1 MGHKRTVQKVVAGLL
16 SICLMFQTSL
26 NLTYAEGPDGA
37 TEPKQYLGFADRW
50 DGSIAKTYQEPVQI
64 TEEDGQILED
74 VKISSPSELLKFA
87 KDYKD
92 LTEEI
97 KKIKVEKA
105 QGKTLTAEQQKKL
118 LPRRYS
124 VMLMKSLDFG
134 MVRDGLCFE
143 YFYDLLNF
151 FPIGSSERPFV
162 GEFSGLNEESTA
174 IIRGLYLQSLT
185 GKDVGF
191 FGHIENAHI
200 HDILL
205 DGDVLFR
212 SLGGFCKCEDEIMFG
227 DGSTDPG
234 IKNGGNVGFVLHA
247 SGDTKIENIINY
259 GTFIS
264 QGRDGRIIDFHF
276 DGNFRND
283 NFTVDGDPKVYS
295 ADTRNIKGKILAQN
309 KGLNNFNDLMQQ
321 SLLKD
326 EDKNINARYRYY
338 LICDDGKGG
347 EYARFIGQKDL
358 EFFASTTM
366 PQTIRIGA
374 LDEYN
379 NFCIFTYVNG
389 VIDGE
394 NNFQKF
400 VDHYDKVGNTSKM
413 NEVWDDNPNTGKKVN
428 IEYSTDKGNTYTKW
442 AHDNEFVVHLDPDY
456 SGNDAD
462 IVIRN
467 ENENN
472 IAGYTAKKGKL
483 ELANGEDGPVS
494 IQWLTYVKNG
504 SINEDVEYSGE
515 YHTYV
520 LNFRKDDIDP
530 ISYGWPKAYIK
541 LYSRAYSNCMDAG
554 NRYEC
559 KYGYARAL
567 IAFSVDSGDMEYAG
581 RYFRLSP
588 YNDRFKR
595 EEFNQNVFAAASA
608 YDDHSLYQ
616 IGYEDVIDDRGKKV
630 KIAKSYSMQKGAMGY
645 DGKMRVYTLNYN
657 PEKDPVF
664 PDGCKL
670 SNLEYKII
678 GWNPDT
684 HKNEIKQ
691 SSSNI
696 TGFDANKEEF
706 HVKVG
711 ENVEEGAQILLDG
724 EAVSDDFEVVAD
736 RIIYKDRTNPV
747 YTAFVVVQT
756 KPEKIAAVGSYRRT
770 YMVDFTPYDEMSKSD
785 AQIDSFHGSG
795 SGADN
800 FIKEGQYNYC
810 CNDESIMNRFNASV
824 AMHESI
830 ADVYNRLGE
839 KGLSDLCN
847 GGNGGTVGLVAV
859 CDGNL
864 TIINCKSYGD
874 IVSRGGAAGRAISC
888 NSSALDP
895 DSYGDDLYVPIERDK
910 HYSVLGGQ
918 GGCAGAMLGVVTGD
932 ISISILIINCENN
945 SYIDVSGGGTFDI
958 TTVNLVFSYTGGN
971 GGIAGGI
978 LALALNPL
986 AKVKIENCHNKGNLD
1001 SSIGASSLTSGTV
1014 AKNING
1020 RRVAGTCWDA
1030 TSISTGTGGDG
1041 GTIGGIVGIS
1051 FSILIIIHCKNSG
1064 RVNAGGVMGGST
1076 GMGNATSTIKN
1087 KCHTG
1092 VRYLGTGL
1100 ANGGKGGTGG
1110 GLVGTACGRTI
1121 LNNKCI
1127 NEGEVIASGGDNRIF
1142 SRFSGTDVKSGMCG
1156 NGGVA
1161 GGLVGKVAAEGD
1173 IFGEVKIIEAE
1184 NIGNIIANGGSSYPG
1199 SYYLQKNELM
1209 ERTDW
1214 EKYVSPVV
1222 MLEGAARNGG
1232 NGGAG
1237 GTVGAAIGQIDENGK
1252 VDICKFVNRGKLFA
1266 NGGNGGTGVP
1276 IDNKKCCGGFIMKIF
1291 DENRGE
1297 NVTVG
1302 EKPCELENIEKK
1314 GGTGGKGGPGG
1325 FAGIIGLN
1333 AGTLTGDKMINL
1345 EETCAIGGNAGNGGN
1360 SSNVNAGDAGINAGP
1375 GGCVGIIAKC
1385 LPGSITKLLNCGVS
1399 STLIING
1406 GTYGAPGIDTGD
1418 EGNNLNGNL
1427 DKEHSTGVA
1436 GCAGTIGWGDNS
1448 NIDLENCFMFG
1459 NARLT
1464 TKTQSDNA
1472 RAIFGGAVGRLDSGT
1487 VRINNIYCSKFSDL
1501 LNKESQQIYT
1511 PYGVFGQITGS
1522 PTLHVNN
1529 CYYCRNFVNS
1539 AVEGS
1544 TASGNTEFWRSSPIG
1559 IGYSKNYMQRPT
1571 FLDVLNAEAR
1581 RNAGYEIWMPEEYL
1595 KYPRIVVPTIVED
1608 EGITEAS

>member
-1 MGHKRTVQKVVAGLL
+1 MGYKRVVQKVVAGLL

-37 TEPKQYLGFADRW
+37 TEPKQYLEFADTW
-50 DGSIAKTYQEPVQI
+50 DGSVATEYKESVQI
-64 TEEDGQILED
+64 IKKDGYILEV
-74 VKISSPSELLKFA
+74 VKIWTPSEFLKFA

-97 KKIKVEKA
+97 KKIKAEEA
-105 QGKTLTAEQQKKL
+105 QGKTLTAEQKEKL
-118 LPRRYS
+118 LPRRYF
-124 VMLMKSLDFG
+124 VMLMRSLDFG
-134 MVRDGLCFE
+134 NQDVSYTDRDSLGLMDF
-143 YFYDLLNF
+143 L
-151 FPIGSSERPFV
+151 PIGSIERPFV
-162 GEFSGLNEESTA
+162 GEFSGLHEEGTA
-174 IIRGLYLQSLT
+174 IIRGLKLQSIIGRDL
-185 GKDVGF
+185 GF
-191 FGHIENAHI
+191 FGYVENAYI

-205 DGDVLFR
+205 DGNVMFR
-212 SLGGFCKCEDEIMFG
+212 SMGGYCKREDEIMFG

-259 GTFIS
+259 GTFMS
-264 QGRDGRIIDFHF
+264 HGMDGRTIDFSF

-295 ADTRNIKGKILAQN
+295 ADTRNRKGKILPEK
-309 KGLNNFNDLMQQ
+309 KGFNHFNALMQQ
-321 SLLKD
+321 SLFND
-326 EDKNINARYRYY
+326 ETINGRRRYRYY
-338 LICDDGKGG
+338 LICDGGKDE
-347 EYARFIGQKDL
+347 EYAKFIGQQDL
-358 EFFASTTM
+358 QFLFNSTI
-366 PQTIRIGA
+366 PQTVRLGA
-374 LDEYN
+374 LDECN

-389 VIDGE
+389 VLNMD
-394 NNFQKF
+394 
-400 VDHYDKVGNTSKM
+400 
-413 NEVWDDNPNTGKKVN
+413 EVWDNNPNTGKKVN
-428 IEYSTDKGNTYTKW
+428 IEYSTDKGKTYTKW
-442 AHDNEFVVHLDPDY
+442 AHENEFVVHLDPDY

-467 ENENN
+467 ENAEE

-483 ELANGEDGPVS
+483 ELADGEDGPVS
-494 IQWLTYVKNG
+494 IQWLTYMKNG
-504 SINEDVEYSGE
+504 SVNEDVEYSGE

-520 LNFRKDDIDP
+520 LNFRKDNIDP
-530 ISYGWPKAYIK
+530 INYDWRHVCNWPSPYSGYNGGSTYG
-541 LYSRAYSNCMDAG
+541 G
-554 NRYEC
+554 
-559 KYGYARAL
+559 KYGYAQTNMNFRG
-567 IAFSVDSGDMEYAG
+567 SGYAS
-581 RYFRLSP
+581 RYVRLSP
-588 YNDRFKR
+588 YESKFERV
-595 EEFNQNVFAAASA
+595 EFNQWVLVAASA
-608 YDDHSLYQ
+608 YDNNSLYQ
-616 IGYEDVIDDRGKKV
+616 IGYEKEPDQWGRGG
-630 KIAKSYSMQKGAMGY
+630 ILKSYSMQKGVMGY
-645 DGKMRVYTLNYN
+645 DGKLRVYTLNYN

-670 SNLEYKII
+670 RNLGYKII

-691 SSSNI
+691 RSSNI
-696 TGFDANKEEF
+696 TGFEANREEF

-756 KPEKIAAVGSYRRT
+756 KPEKIAAVGSYRTT
-770 YMVDFTPYDEMSKSD
+770 YMVDFTPYDEMSASD
-785 AQIDSFHGSG
+785 AQIDSFNDSG

-800 FIKEGQYNYC
+800 FIKEGKYNYC
-810 CNDESIMNRFNASV
+810 CNDESIIKNFNLDV
-824 AMHESI
+824 AMHEPI

-864 TIINCKSYGD
+864 TISNCKSYGD

-895 DSYGDDLYVPIERDK
+895 DSCGDDLYVPIERDK
-910 HYSVLGGQ
+910 HYSFLGGQ
-918 GGCAGAMLGVVTGD
+918 GGYAGAMLGLVTGN
-932 ISISILIINCENN
+932 IAISILIKNCENN
-945 SYIDVSGGGTFDI
+945 SFIEVAGGGTFDI
-958 TTVNLVFSYTGGN
+958 TTVNQVFCYTGGN

-986 AKVKIENCHNKGNLD
+986 AKVKIEDCHNKGGLD
-1001 SSIGASSLTSGTV
+1001 SSIEGTLLTTGDIIRNKVVNGQSVQG
-1014 AKNING
+1014 IN
-1020 RRVAGTCWDA
+1020 WNA
-1030 TSISTGTGGDG
+1030 TSITTGTGVSG
-1041 GTIGGIVGIS
+1041 GTLGGIVGES
-1051 FSILIIIHCKNSG
+1051 FSDLELSHCKNSG
-1064 RVNAGGVMGGST
+1064 KVNAGGGQGGST
-1076 GMGNATSTIKN
+1076 GMGKATCTIKN

-1092 VRYLGTGL
+1092 SAKYLGTGL

-1110 GLVGTACGRTI
+1110 GLVGTAHGKTI

-1127 NEGEVIASGGDNRIF
+1127 NEGEVIASGGDNRTF
-1142 SRFSGTDVKSGMCG
+1142 SRFSGTDRESGMCG

-1161 GGLVGKVAAEGD
+1161 GGLVGKVAAKGD
-1173 IFGEVKIIEAE
+1173 IFGEVTIIEAE
-1184 NIGNIIANGGSSYPG
+1184 NTGNVIANGGSSYPG
-1199 SYYLQKNELM
+1199 NYYSDSNKWV
-1209 ERTDW
+1209 ERTEW
-1214 EKYVSPVV
+1214 RENISLMV
-1222 MLEGAARNGG
+1222 MLEDAARNGG
-1232 NGGAG
+1232 NGGSAG
-1237 GTVGAAIGQIDENGK
+1237 IVGAAIGQIDEKGK
-1252 VDICKFVNRGKLFA
+1252 VDIDKFVNRGKLFA

-1276 IDNKKCCGGFIMKIF
+1276 IDNKKCCAGFHMYSF
-1291 DENRGE
+1291 DKELNRSINLG
-1297 NVTVG
+1297 T
-1302 EKPCELENIEKK
+1302 KPCEIENIERK

-1325 FAGIIGLN
+1325 HAGIIGLN
-1333 AGTLTGDKMINL
+1333 AGTLTGNKMINL
-1345 EETCAIGGNAGNGGN
+1345 GETCAIGGNAGNGGN

-1399 STLIING
+1399 STLISNG
-1406 GTYGAPGIDTGD
+1406 GTYGAPGRDDGD
-1418 EGNNLNGNL
+1418 EGNNLNGSL
-1427 DKEHSTGVA
+1427 DKEHSTGSA
-1436 GCAGTIGWGDNS
+1436 GCIGMIGWGDNS
-1448 NIDLENCFMFG
+1448 NIDLGNCFMFG
-1459 NARLT
+1459 NARLM

-1529 CYYCRNFVNS
+1529 CYYCRNFANS

-1544 TASGNTEFWRSSPIG
+1544 TASGNTEFWRSNPIG
-1559 IGYSKNYMQRPT
+1559 IGYSKNYIQRPA
-1571 FLDVLNAEAR
+1571 FLDILNAEAR
-1581 RNAGYEIWMPEEYL
+1581 KNAGYENWISDEYS